1 MFSLQLFLRVTHNLG
16 SSFSKRLP
24 SEVSNAWVLNVN
36 QRTCY
41 PWLTK
46 QMPLYVL
53 AFMSPNKVG
62 TWVRATIGP
71 PSWNLFAQIQCRNKE
86 DFKLFLTT
94 FLWERVLQWPM
105 IPRQIIIVYQG
116 TKHSMKSKRSAITK
130 PARSF
135 QPSWNK
141 TYPWLQFIE
150 GKMNCEWTC
159 VSSNSSV
166 QRLANLHLP

>member
-24 SEVSNAWVLNVN
+24 SEVSKAWVLNVN

-71 PSWNLFAQIQCRNKE
+71 PSWNLFAQIQRRNKE
-86 DFKLFLTT
+86 DFKLFLPI
-94 FLWERVLQWPM
+94 FLWERVLQWLM
-105 IPRQIIIVYQG
+105 IPRKIIIVYQG
-116 TKHSMKSKRSAITK
+116 TKHSMKSKRSVILK
-130 PARSF
+130 QARSF
-135 QPSWNK
+135 QLSWNK
-141 TYPWLQFIE
+141 TYPQLQFIE